1 MSDAPDGQAPPLPHA
16 HAVTWGVAAL
26 PHRGPKRELST
37 ERIVEAAIEIADA
50 DGLDAVSMGRVAAA
64 VGFTP
69 MSLYRYVTGK
79 DDLLLLMYDA
89 ASEIAMPSTGEGWRE
104 RLRDWAVFVRAS
116 YDAHPWLADLP
127 PSSTPTTPNRLA
139 VVEAGFIAL
148 EEVDAPDRMKLAT
161 LLLLLGYI
169 GLYARAS
176 SDAGVDDAVRAALP
190 ELVTDERFPALA
202 PAVRAGLFEE
212 PVAEPE
218 SGFRFG
224 LSRLLDGIERWIER
238 AGADGD
244 DIGRLP
250 ASIVADKQ
258 VREAAKVVDEARAR
272 LRQAEA
278 KAAEAVARASERLE
292 AVEAKDRAADAKA
305 AAKAEAKADQRAKAE
320 AKEQAKADA
329 KAERARRKEPSSR

>member
-1 MSDAPDGQAPPLPHA
+1 MTAPESLPADAAEPHDSPPLPHA

-50 DGLDAVSMGRVAAA
+50 QGLEAVSMGKVAAA
-64 VGFTP
+64 LGFTT

-89 ASEIAMPSTGEGWRE
+89 ASEVAMPTTGGSWRE
-104 RLRDWAVFVRAS
+104 RLRDWAMFVRAS

-139 VVEAGFIAL
+139 VVEAGFAAL
-148 EEVDAPDRMKLAT
+148 EDVPADDRLKLAT
-161 LLLLLGYI
+161 LLLMLGYI

-176 SDAGVDDAVRAALP
+176 SDAAVDDAVRAALP
-190 ELVTDERFPALA
+190 QLVTDDRFPILA
-202 PAVRAGLFEE
+202 PIVRQGLFDE

-224 LSRLLDGIERWIER
+224 LSRLLDGVERWVER
-238 AGADGD
+238 AGAEDEQPR
-244 DIGRLP
+244 RLP
-250 ASIVADKQ
+250 AAIVTDKQ
-258 VREAAKVVDEARAR
+258 VREAAKQVDEARAQ
-272 LRQAEA
+272 LRRAEA
-278 KAAEAVARASERLE
+278 KAAEAVAKATERL
-292 AVEAKDRAADAKA
+292 AAADAKA
-305 AAKAEAKADQRAKAE
+305 AAKADAKAE
-320 AKEQAKADA
+320 ARAKADA
-329 KAERARRKEPSSR
+329 KAEAKARRKDPERG